1 MDEMSLSSEF
11 LKDPSSWIPSLQME
25 LFLSRLMKDFSIDE
39 HKLAEIAHHSP
50 DLKTWGVLDSVLRI
64 MPRTEEVWTQPEKI
78 LSYFVSPPPPVANV
92 VRLTHSIAFDVPI
105 LSEQYPLST
114 FFLQSCFE
122 SIPKFSGREVAHVKW
137 ENMRVTVD
145 WEPVELSL
153 FDQEDP
159 GFQVSPE
166 LMRQLVFSLESNQR
180 ELEERNAKLQQKND
194 LLQLQI
200 DMQQKNSTQQNGQQ
214 PSGLQNGTG
223 SFGSS
228 KPPATSSLDQ
238 VASQELSTLRHQIG
252 RLTDYMVRAQQLVSV
267 LGSVDKTQKTFKDAT
282 RRLDWD
288 FVKAQFPQAV
298 EETYRILDTAAE
310 RTSHSIHH

>member
-1 MDEMSLSSEF
+1 MSLSSEF

-39 HKLAEIAHHSP
+39 NKLADIAHHSP

-145 WEPVELSL
+145 WEPLELSL

-166 LMRQLVFSLESNQR
+166 LMRQLVFNLESNQR

-200 DMQQKNSTQQNGQQ
+200 DTQQKNSSQQNGQM
-214 PSGLQNGTG
+214 NGTALSEG
-223 SFGSS
+223 SKLAS
-228 KPPATSSLDQ
+228 SSLDQ
-238 VASQELSTLRHQIG
+238 VPSQELSTLRHQIG

-310 RTSHSIHH
+310 RTNNSIHH